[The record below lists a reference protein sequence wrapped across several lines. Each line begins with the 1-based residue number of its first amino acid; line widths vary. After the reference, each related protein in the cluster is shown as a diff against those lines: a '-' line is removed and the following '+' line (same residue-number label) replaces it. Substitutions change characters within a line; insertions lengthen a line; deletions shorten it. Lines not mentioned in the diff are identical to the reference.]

1 VNTALRA
8 LHDVLASPRPAARW
22 LEVLARGV
30 EVAAGAAMDDAKLE
44 EWMRRA
50 GLREPVG
57 QWRAC
62 LTLLGVLTEDRRL
75 DEAAARD
82 VATALQLV
90 GDSFEPRPF
99 PGRWTLV
106 ATVPPDVAVRPA
118 MRRTAGLIVEQI
130 ERARRSLLLAAPFV
144 DASALQFLGPPL
156 LTAAGRGVQ
165 VRMLTSADFAPVVRE
180 LGDRWPTNC
189 AGGPLIVATAPTTT
203 LSTLGSHAK
212 VVVVDDERAY
222 VGSANLTAAGLG
234 RHVELGVEI
243 EGTQVQELSRLL
255 LGLSRLGRIYRYPP
269 APPTRAVPPR

>member
-8 LHDVLASPRPAARW
+8 LYDALASPRPAARW

-30 EVAAGAAMDDAKLE
+30 EVAAGAAMDDAKLR

-50 GLREPVG
+50 GMREPIG

-82 VATALQLV
+82 VATALRLV
-90 GDSFEPRPF
+90 GDSFEPRPV
-99 PGRWTLV
+99 PGRWALV
-106 ATVPPDVAVRPA
+106 ATVPPDVTVRPP
-118 MRRTAGLIVEQI
+118 MRRTAGVIIGQI

-144 DASALQFLGPPL
+144 DVSALQFLGPPL
-156 LTAAGRGVQ
+156 LTAAERGVQ
-165 VRMLTSADFAPVVRE
+165 VRMLTSADSAPVVRE
-180 LGDRWPTNC
+180 LGERWPVDGT
-189 AGGPLIVATAPTTT
+189 GGPLAVTTTPATT

-212 VVVVDDERAY
+212 VVVADGERAY

-243 EGTQVQELSRLL
+243 EGAEVQELSRLL
-255 LGLSRLGRIYRYPP
+255 LALTRLGQVHLYPP
-269 APPTRAVPPR
+269 LPRA

>member
-1 VNTALRA
+1 MNTALRA

-22 LEVLARGV
+22 LEVLARGM
-30 EVAAGAAMDDAKLE
+30 EVAAGAAMSDAKLE

-57 QWRAC
+57 QWKAC

-75 DEAAARD
+75 DEAAAHD
-82 VATALQLV
+82 VATALRLV
-90 GDSFEPRPF
+90 GDSFEPRPV
-99 PGRWTLV
+99 PGRWALV

-118 MRRTAGLIVEQI
+118 MRRTAGVIVNQI
-130 ERARRSLLLAAPFV
+130 ERARRTLLLAAPFV

-165 VRMLTSADFAPVVRE
+165 VRMLTSAGSAPVVRE
-180 LGDRWPTNC
+180 LGGRWRADC
-189 AGGPLIVATAPTTT
+189 LGGPLVVAAAPTTT
-203 LSTLGSHAK
+203 MSTLGSHAK

-243 EGTQVQELSRLL
+243 EGAEVQELGRLL
-255 LGLSRLGRIYRYPP
+255 HGLSRLGRIDRYPP
-269 APPTRAVPPR
+269 APPAWVVRPR